1 MGLLILLPVLLL
13 ALVVGA
19 AVYLFSLAAS
29 ALRDPK
35 TKRAP
40 REMPGAEDNH
50 GVAAPLGR

>member
-1 MGLLILLPVLLL
+1 MGLLILVPVLVL

-19 AVYLFSLAAS
+19 AVYVFSLAAS

-35 TKRAP
+35 TKREP
-40 REMPGAEDNH
+40 REMSDAEDNH